1 MDESELD
8 EPHRLAIYQIQR
20 KVLERAIRGDGLVSS
35 MELLCRE
42 IEQTLKEGRALC
54 SILLLDG
61 QRLKHCAAPS
71 LPEAYCEA
79 IDGVAIGEGIGSCGT
94 ALFRRE
100 QVVVTDIATDPLW
113 QDFRDLARSNG
124 LGACWSN
131 PIIASDGTVLASFA
145 IYYPDQRSPSRLHLY
160 LIQAFSALAL
170 LVIDHYRLSEQQS
183 RLTAALGKINAR
195 LTAVMQ
201 VIPDVAM
208 VLDQSGNYIDFC
220 GDTFE
225 LMTPPETLWSQ
236 SIENL
241 FEPELA
247 EQVMTVARETLATGE
262 MQIFE
267 YEVVTEGERRVFEGR
282 TAIVDDFYTDGR
294 DDSYVLWMARE
305 VTTRKRAEE
314 NAARLALFDALTGMP
329 NRRHAE
335 EQLEHLLDEVNR
347 GHACG
352 AVMFLDLNDFKRIND
367 SLGHQ
372 QGDLLLQQVARRLE
386 DQTRRSEI
394 VARLGGDEFIV
405 LLREPLTGKDELA
418 ESTSAVARR
427 VLDCFTAPLE
437 SQGYAYSVS
446 VSVGIALADKPGLKT
461 EDLLRNADAAM
472 YEAKRLGG
480 NRVAFFEE
488 SLQREADRRLDLER
502 RMVHAIQN
510 MHFVVYFQPQ
520 LTPDGALFGAEALL
534 RWFDPEEGAIPPD
547 AFIPVAERAGL
558 IYQLQDIVFEQ
569 SCQMLAELRKKNRLP
584 PAFRLAINISP
595 LQLQNYK
602 LTERLDFFLARY
614 ELPADRFTLEIT
626 ENLLMGQ
633 QQESYQQMQALRQR
647 GFRFAI
653 DDFGTGYSSLSYLHR
668 LDMDQLKIDKS
679 FIQELGETAAG
690 EAIVDSVVALSR
702 SLNLEV
708 IAEGVETE
716 LQARILHE
724 KSLTGLQG
732 FLYARPMHS
741 ADLMDY
747 LDSSPRNPATA

>member
-1 MDESELD
+1 MDERELD
-8 EPHRLAIYQIQR
+8 ESLRLAIYQIQR

-35 MELLCRE
+35 MKLLCRE
-42 IEQTLKEGRALC
+42 IEQALKEDRALC

-71 LPEAYCEA
+71 LPQAYCEA
-79 IDGVAIGEGIGSCGT
+79 IDGVIIGEGIGSCGT

-113 QDFRDLARSNG
+113 QNFRDLALSNG

-145 IYYPDQRSPSRLHLY
+145 IYYPGQRSPSRMHLY
-160 LIQAFSALAL
+160 LIEAFSALAL
-170 LVIDHYRLSEQQS
+170 LVIDHYRLAEQQA

-195 LTAVMQ
+195 LSAVMQ

-208 VLDQSGNYIDFC
+208 VLNQSGHYIDFS

-225 LMTPPETLWSQ
+225 LITPPEAVWGQ

-247 EQVMTVARETLATGE
+247 KQVMMVARETLATGE

-282 TAIVDDFYTDGR
+282 TAIVDDFYTDES

-305 VTTRKRAEE
+305 VTTRKFAEE
-314 NAARLALFDALTGMP
+314 RAARLALFDALTGLP
-329 NRRHAE
+329 NRRHSE
-335 EQLEHLLDEVNR
+335 EQLEHLLEEVNR
-347 GHACG
+347 GYASG

-386 DQTRRSEI
+386 DQTRRSEL

-405 LLREPLTGKDELA
+405 LLREPLTGKNALA
-418 ESTSAVARR
+418 ESTAAAALRI
-427 VLDCFTAPLE
+427 LDCFNAPLE
-437 SQGYAYSVS
+437 SQGHAYSVS

-480 NRVAFFEE
+480 NNFAFFEE

-502 RMVHAIQN
+502 RMVQAIRN
-510 MHFVVYFQPQ
+510 LHFVAYFQPQ
-520 LTPDGALFGAEALL
+520 LTPDGAVFGAEALL

-547 AFIPVAERAGL
+547 AFIPVAERAGW

-569 SCQMLAELRKKNRLP
+569 SCQLLAELRKKDRLP

-595 LQLQNYK
+595 LQLQNSR
-602 LTERLDFFLARY
+602 LTERLDFFLSKYDLA
-614 ELPADRFTLEIT
+614 ADRFTLEIT

-633 QQESYQQMQALRQR
+633 QQETYQQMQALRQR

-653 DDFGTGYSSLSYLHR
+653 DDFGTGYSSLAYLHR
-668 LDMDQLKIDKS
+668 LDVDQLKIDKS
-679 FIQELGETAAG
+679 FIRELGDTAAG
-690 EAIVDSVVALSR
+690 EAIVDSVAALSK

-716 LQARILHE
+716 LQARILYE
-724 KSLTGLQG
+724 KSLSGLQG

-741 ADLMDY
+741 AALIDY
-747 LDSSPRNPATA
+747 LDQLPRNQASD

>member
-8 EPHRLAIYQIQR
+8 ESQRLSIYQIQR

-42 IEQTLKEGRALC
+42 IEQTLKDDRAIC
-54 SILLLDG
+54 SILLLDN

-79 IDGVAIGEGIGSCGT
+79 IDGVTIGEGIGSCGT
-94 ALFRRE
+94 ALFRQE

-113 QDFRDLARSNG
+113 QDFRDLAMSNG

-170 LVIDHYRLSEQQS
+170 LVIDHYRLAEQQS

-201 VIPDVAM
+201 VIPDVAI
-208 VLDQSGNYIDFC
+208 VLDQSGHYIDFC
-220 GDTFE
+220 GATFE
-225 LMTPPETLWSQ
+225 LMTPPETLWGK

-247 EQVMTVARETLATGE
+247 AQVMKVARETLATGE

-267 YEVVTEGERRVFEGR
+267 YEVVTDGERRVFEGR
-282 TAIVDDFYTDGR
+282 TAIVDDFDTDGR

-305 VTTRKRAEE
+305 VTSRKCAEE
-314 NAARLALFDALTGMP
+314 NAARLALFDALTGLP

-335 EQLEHLLDEVNR
+335 EQLEQLLEEVNR
-347 GHACG
+347 GHASG

-386 DQTRRSEI
+386 DQTRRSEM

-405 LLREPLTGKDELA
+405 LLRESLTGKDELA
-418 ESTSAVARR
+418 ESTGAVARR
-427 VLDCFTAPLE
+427 ILDCFNAPLE
-437 SQGYAYSVS
+437 SQGHAYSVS
-446 VSVGIALADKPGLKT
+446 VSVGIALADRPGLKT

-472 YEAKRLGG
+472 YAAKRLGG

-502 RMVHAIQN
+502 RMVHAIRN
-510 MHFVVYFQPQ
+510 MHFLAYFQPQ
-520 LTPDGALFGAEALL
+520 LTPGGALFGAEALL
-534 RWFDPEEGAIPPD
+534 RWFDPEEGAISPD

-569 SCQMLAELRKKNRLP
+569 SCQMLAELRKKDRLP
-584 PAFRLAINISP
+584 AAFRLAINISP
-595 LQLQNYK
+595 LQLQNYR
-602 LTERLDFFLARY
+602 LTERLDFFLAEY
-614 ELPADRFTLEIT
+614 DLTADRFTLEIT

-633 QQESYQQMQALRQR
+633 QQETYQQMQALRQR

-653 DDFGTGYSSLSYLHR
+653 DDFGTGYSSLAYLHR
-668 LDMDQLKIDKS
+668 LDVDQLKIDKS
-679 FIQELGETAAG
+679 FIRELGETVAG
-690 EAIVDSVVALSR
+690 EAIVDSVAALSR
-702 SLNLEV
+702 SLNFEV

-716 LQARILHE
+716 LQARILHD
-724 KSLTGLQG
+724 KPLTGLQG
-732 FLYARPMHS
+732 YLYARPMNS

-747 LDSSPRNPATA
+747 VASLPRNPGSA